1 MYVGMYVLGLNGEFR
16 QTEAHVLKSEGD
28 LNMAQGRK

>member
-1 MYVGMYVLGLNGEFR
+1 MHVGMHVLGLNGEFR
-16 QTEAHVLKSEGD
+16 QTEAHELKFEGD